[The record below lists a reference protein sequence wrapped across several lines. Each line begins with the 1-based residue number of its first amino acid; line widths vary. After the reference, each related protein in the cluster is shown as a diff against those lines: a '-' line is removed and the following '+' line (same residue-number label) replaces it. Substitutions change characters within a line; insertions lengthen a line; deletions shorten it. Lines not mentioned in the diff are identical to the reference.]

1 MASTNLFNGYAGTGA
16 PVYPLPAGM
25 GARTSACVG
34 ATDEEDGT
42 ESLPS
47 VPPLSTS
54 RKRAAGGDA
63 HDDVPAFAAAV
74 SSKRRAE
81 ADARHTLSPHVPS
94 TTATA
99 TAGGHAAAPPWSHGA
114 ANRTSL

>member
-1 MASTNLFNGYAGTGA
+1 LFNGYAGTGA
-16 PVYPLPAGM
+16 PVYPLPSGM
-25 GARTSACVG
+25 GARTTAACVG

-63 HDDVPAFAAAV
+63 PDDVPAFAAAV

-99 TAGGHAAAPPWSHGA
+99 PPWSHGA
-114 ANRTSL
+114 ANRTSF